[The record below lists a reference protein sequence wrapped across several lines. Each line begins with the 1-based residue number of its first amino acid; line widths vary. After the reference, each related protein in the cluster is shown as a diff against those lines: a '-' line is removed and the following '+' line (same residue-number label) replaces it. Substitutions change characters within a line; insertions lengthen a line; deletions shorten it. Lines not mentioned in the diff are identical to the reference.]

1 VTHHPTHPHDP
12 SRKNHHRG
20 QSSYWNTVKFL
31 SCHLS
36 FPWSKGFKQAIC
48 RKGILFNFMI
58 LGICKC
64 WRLHHGFIS
73 LWSFVFELPCKT
85 TSVPIQLLA
94 YLGWPPHAHKSTP
107 RFFSLHL
114 KATACME
121 GSFIKWRTLPLIVLK
136 SFAIW
141 MKNLYSG
148 EGLLPWAFS
157 GVYTLLGYCPQI
169 MGPLGACISLYVK
182 PTLAVSFLVLEE
194 RTLHP
199 WIMPW
204 GMVVTSWSKQPSSPP
219 KWRFA
224 SYFMLG

>member
-1 VTHHPTHPHDP
+1 
-12 SRKNHHRG
+12 
-20 QSSYWNTVKFL
+20 
-31 SCHLS
+31 
-36 FPWSKGFKQAIC
+36 
-48 RKGILFNFMI
+48 MI

-64 WRLHHGFIS
+64 WRLDSSSHHGFIS

-85 TSVPIQLLA
+85 IFVPIQLLA

-107 RFFSLHL
+107 RFLSLHL
-114 KATACME
+114 KAPACME

-141 MKNLYSG
+141 MQNLYSG
-148 EGLLPWAFS
+148 EGLLPWAPLNFQ
-157 GVYTLLGYCPQI
+157 GYIPLGYCPQI

-204 GMVVTSWSKQPSSPP
+204 CLEGWWSPHDLSSHHHLLSEDSPHTLCWVKQWDHAQNAELGMNCVIFYA
-219 KWRFA
+219 RFNNEA
-224 SYFMLG
+224 KPEMPN